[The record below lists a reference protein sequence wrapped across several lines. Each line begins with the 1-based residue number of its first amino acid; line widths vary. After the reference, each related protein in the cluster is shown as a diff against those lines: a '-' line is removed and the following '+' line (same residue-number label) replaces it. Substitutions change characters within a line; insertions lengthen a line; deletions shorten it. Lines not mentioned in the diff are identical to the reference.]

1 MVCANSLKESATN
14 ISRVNAKGEFVYIK
28 YHFLADHGQKQ
39 FTADESL
46 KYGGEDPD
54 YSKRE
59 LWRKIENGEQLTWTA
74 HIQIM
79 QPEEADPAK
88 LGFDPFDVTKVWPK
102 KQFPV
107 RISYPVPSELVNAA
121 NKSATRVWQV
131 GPEQEPGELPPRRRT
146 GSLLSW

>member
-1 MVCANSLKESATN
+1 MGGPTTMDTAVIHSNGMYQLNSLIESATN

-107 RISYPVPSELVNAA
+107 RISYPVPLEFMNAP
-121 NKSATRVWQV
+121 NKISYK
-131 GPEQEPGELPPRRRT
+131 
-146 GSLLSW
+146 SLASWS